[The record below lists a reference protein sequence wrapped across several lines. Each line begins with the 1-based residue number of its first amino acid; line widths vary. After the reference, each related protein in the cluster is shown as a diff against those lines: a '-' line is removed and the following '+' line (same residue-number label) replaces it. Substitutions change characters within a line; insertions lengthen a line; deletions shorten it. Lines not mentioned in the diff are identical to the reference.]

1 MSDITEEMPIPDNLK
16 DLDEE
21 QTAKVIADSKL
32 ADLRNE
38 RTRRL
43 AETDWTQNPDVP
55 EATRQAWATYR
66 QALRDITITQ
76 QDLDGCVWPDTPSES

>member
-1 MSDITEEMPIPDNLK
+1 MSNIITEEMPIPDDLK

-32 ADLRNE
+32 ADLRAE

-55 EATRQAWATYR
+55 EATRKAWATYR

-76 QDLDGCVWPDTPSES
+76 QDLNGCDWPTPPS

>member
-1 MSDITEEMPIPDNLK
+1 MSNITEEMPIPDDLK
-16 DLDEE
+16 DLDEA
-21 QTAKVIADSKL
+21 QIAKVIADSKL
-32 ADLRNE
+32 ADLRAE

-55 EATRQAWATYR
+55 EATKTAWATYR

-76 QDLDGCVWPDTPSES
+76 QDLNGCEWPTPPS

>member
-1 MSDITEEMPIPDNLK
+1 MSIITEEMPIPDDLK

-21 QTAKVIADSKL
+21 QTTKVIADSKL
-32 ADLRNE
+32 ADLRAE

-55 EATRQAWATYR
+55 EATKTAWATYR

-76 QDLDGCVWPDTPSES
+76 KDLNGCEWPTPPS

>member
-1 MSDITEEMPIPDNLK
+1 MSNIITEEMPIPDDLK

-32 ADLRNE
+32 SDLRAE

-55 EATRQAWATYR
+55 EATRKVWATYR

-76 QDLDGCVWPDTPSES
+76 QDLNGCEWPTPPS

>member
-1 MSDITEEMPIPDNLK
+1 MSNIITEEMPIPDDLK

-32 ADLRNE
+32 ADLRAE

-55 EATRQAWATYR
+55 EATKTAWATYR

-76 QDLDGCVWPDTPSES
+76 QDLNGCDWPTPPS

>member
-1 MSDITEEMPIPDNLK
+1 MSNIITEEMPIPDDLK
-16 DLDEE
+16 DLDEA
-21 QTAKVIADSKL
+21 QIAKVIADSKL
-32 ADLRNE
+32 ADLRAE

-55 EATRQAWATYR
+55 EATRTAWATYR

-76 QDLDGCVWPDTPSES
+76 QDLNGCEWPTPPS

>member
-1 MSDITEEMPIPDNLK
+1 MSNITEEMPIPDDLK

-32 ADLRNE
+32 ADLRAE

-55 EATRQAWATYR
+55 EATKTAWATYR
-66 QALRDITITQ
+66 QELRDLTITQ
-76 QDLDGCVWPDTPSES
+76 QDLNGCDWPTPPS

>member
-76 QDLDGCVWPDTPSES
+76 QGLNGCEWPTPPS

>member
-1 MSDITEEMPIPDNLK
+1 MSNIITEEMPIPDNLK

-32 ADLRNE
+32 ADLRAE

-55 EATRQAWATYR
+55 EATKTAWATYR

-76 QDLDGCVWPDTPSES
+76 QDLNGCDWPTPPS